1 MESLDY
7 ITDSYSMEVIGV
19 VIVERI
25 WSKYQAYS
33 EGKTMDKRIDR
44 MAEDIARLKGKLDK

>member
-7 ITDSYSMEVIGV
+7 ISDSYSMEVIGL
-19 VIVERI
+19 VIAERI
-25 WSKYQAYS
+25 WSKYQAYT
-33 EGKTMDKRIDR
+33 EAKANDKRIDR

>member
-33 EGKTMDKRIDR
+33 EGKTMDKRIDK